1 MDWKFARTLA
11 DRNKIEHE
19 YGVRYTELLEL
30 PYFDTARCSIIDPL
44 HNILL
49 GTPKCMTSIWK
60 EKGYLSTAQLEAMQT
75 QCDRF
80 AVPSDVGQI
89 PHKISSGF
97 ASFTAD
103 QWKN

>member
-1 MDWKFARTLA
+1 MNWKFAQTLA
-11 DRNKIEHE
+11 DTNKIEHE
-19 YGVRYTELLEL
+19 YGVRYTDLLEL
-30 PYFDTARCSIIDPL
+30 PYFDTACCSVINPI

-49 GTPKCMTSIWK
+49 GTPKRMIS
-60 EKGYLSTAQLEAMQT
+60 EAMQT

-89 PHKISSGF
+89 PHKISGF

-103 QWKN
+103 QWRIKF